1 VIRWTSRI
9 KFLFLLP
16 AVLWVLAFTVF
27 PLGYSLYLSFHN
39 VERKVEIT
47 GREQVPVVDDAGNV
61 VLKRDGTP
69 RTRTVVNREL
79 RTTFT
84 WNGFANFARAFGD
97 AEVHSAVRVTAIFVI
112 AAVATEVV
120 LGLAL
125 AWLFNRHIFG
135 RPVLRSIMILPIFA
149 TPIAVGYL
157 FFTIFYEI
165 GGPLE
170 FLGIPWLSD
179 PRWALVSVI
188 LVDIWQWTPFCF
200 LVFLAAL
207 QGIPD
212 ELIESAVLETSSQ
225 WELWRHVI
233 LPLLQ
238 PVIVIVVL
246 LRLAEAI
253 KLFDIIATLTKGGP
267 GIATQSYS
275 YLAFTRGFKL
285 NDFGYA
291 SAMAYLLLIVVMIIV
306 TLFFRRLRQSYE

>member
-1 VIRWTSRI
+1 MIRWTNRV

-16 AVLWVLAFTVF
+16 AVLWVLIFTIF
-27 PLGYSLYLSFHN
+27 PLVYSLYLSAHD
-39 VERKVEIT
+39 VDRKVVIT
-47 GREQVPVVDDAGNV
+47 GREQVPMLDNAGNT

-79 RTTFT
+79 QTTFT
-84 WNGFANFARAFGD
+84 WNGFANYSRAFFD
-97 AEVHSAVRVTAIFVI
+97 AEVQKAVQVTAIFVV
-112 AAVATEVV
+112 AAVATEII
-120 LGLAL
+120 LGLVL

-135 RPVLRSIMILPIFA
+135 RPVLRSIMVLPIFA

-179 PRWALVSVI
+179 PHWALVSVI

-200 LVFLAAL
+200 LVFLA
-207 QGIPD
+207 
-212 ELIESAVLETSSQ
+212 
-225 WELWRHVI
+225 
-233 LPLLQ
+233 LLQ
-238 PVIVIVVL
+238 PVIIIVLL

-267 GIATQSYS
+267 GIATQSYT

-291 SAMAYLLLIVVMIIV
+291 SAMAYLLLIVVMVIV
-306 TLFFRRLRQSYE
+306 TVFFRRLRQSYE

>member
-1 VIRWTSRI
+1 MIRWTSRI

-16 AVLWVLAFTVF
+16 AVLWVLAFTIF
-27 PLGYSLYLSFHN
+27 PLGYSLYLSFHD
-39 VERKVEIT
+39 VDRKVVIT
-47 GREQVPVVDDAGNV
+47 GREQVPVVDDAGTV

-79 RTTFT
+79 QTTFT
-84 WNGFANFARAFGD
+84 WNGLANFARAFRD
-97 AEVHSAVRVTAIFVI
+97 AEVHKAVQVTTIFVI

-135 RPVLRSIMILPIFA
+135 RPVLRSIMVLPIFA

-157 FFTIFYEI
+157 FFTIFYEV

-179 PRWALVSVI
+179 PDWALVSVI

-207 QGIPD
+207 QGIPE
-212 ELIESAVLETSSQ
+212 ELIESVRLDTNSE
-225 WELWRHVI
+225 WDIWRTVI

-238 PVIVIVVL
+238 PVIIIVVL

-291 SAMAYLLLIVVMIIV
+291 SAMAYLLLIVVMIVV
-306 TLFFRRLRQSYE
+306 TLFFRRLRQTYD